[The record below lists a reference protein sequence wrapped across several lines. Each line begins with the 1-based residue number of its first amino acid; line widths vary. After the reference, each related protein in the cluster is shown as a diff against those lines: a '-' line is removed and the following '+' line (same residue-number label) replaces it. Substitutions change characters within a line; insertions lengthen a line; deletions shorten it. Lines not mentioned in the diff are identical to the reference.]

1 MVAEIRGP
9 HDSVKAQSE
18 RLSHG
23 SSRTDPAKVAG
34 EAVPHASL
42 TAADEAKLRELLTQ
56 HPPRTDLFTAVRL
69 IERLMRDR
77 PRLGDDGP
85 FDDEGVFFRHDP
97 SFAFRPAELSAIHH
111 AEHERPPEQ
120 RLRGKHSRFELT
132 TCVLGL
138 SGADSPMPLY
148 HAADLIHDTESAEA
162 MRLFLDLFHN
172 RMTALMYRAR
182 NKYDW
187 PQEFLQGAKDVM
199 SSRVLAFAGVDAE
212 AERTDALDR
221 TDLLRLS
228 SLLAFGGGTAR
239 SFENALT
246 EMLADTLDGAPL
258 SLEQFTGGW
267 VTFEPSQR
275 ISLGRANSTIG
286 DSFVLGTRALHP
298 AHRAKVVIG
307 PISPALAKEFSPG
320 GAQFARVRQL
330 AERLSGEPIGFEL
343 ELLVSEDAYP
353 PFVIGTVGR
362 GRIGDGVMLT
372 ARKGSGRV
380 ARRKFDL
387 ERATA
392 GA

>member
-1 MVAEIRGP
+1 MGAEVRGP
-9 HDSVKAQSE
+9 D
-18 RLSHG
+18 
-23 SSRTDPAKVAG
+23 DPVTVLG
-34 EAVPHASL
+34 
-42 TAADEAKLRELLTQ
+42 ELLTQ

-97 SFAFRPAELSAIHH
+97 SFAFRPAEISAIRKV
-111 AEHERPPEQ
+111 ELERAPEE
-120 RLRGKHSRFELT
+120 RLRGKHSRFEIT

-187 PQEFLQGAKDVM
+187 PQEFLSGARDVM

-221 TDLLRLS
+221 ADLLRLAG
-228 SLLAFGGGTAR
+228 LMAFGGGTAR
-239 SFENALT
+239 SFQNALSEILGET
-246 EMLADTLDGAPL
+246 LAGAPL

-267 VTFEPSQR
+267 VNFEPSQR
-275 ISLGRANSTIG
+275 ISLGRANSALG

-307 PISPALAKEFSPG
+307 PISPDLAREFSPG
-320 GAQFARVRQL
+320 GDQFVRVRQL

-343 ELLVSEDAYP
+343 ELLVTEDAYP
-353 PFVIGTVGR
+353 PFVIGTAGR
-362 GRIGDGVMLT
+362 GRLGDGVMLT
-372 ARKGSGRV
+372 ARKGSGRIQK
-380 ARRKFDL
+380 RKFDL
-387 ERATA
+387 ERVSA